1 VVKSMFYFKYD
12 EKKKNSQ
19 TLFDFYEKEGKN
31 KYPSL
36 FDVFKLGDRV
46 KRKYKDQNGKTREYG
61 GIVLA
66 IGEDNL
72 EIYWDKI
79 NGKYMP
85 KEMDL
90 TFTNCDKKDIFSGT
104 KKYSPIRPE

>member
-1 VVKSMFYFKYD
+1 MFYFKYN
-12 EKKKNSQ
+12 EKKTDPQ
-19 TLFDFYEKEGKN
+19 TLFDLFEKEVIN

-46 KRKYKDQNGKTREYG
+46 KRKYKDKNGKTKEYG

-66 IGEDNL
+66 IGENNV
-72 EIYWDKI
+72 EIFWDKI

-85 KEMDL
+85 KYMDL
-90 TFTNCDKKDIFSGT
+90 TFTNCDKKDIFNGN
-104 KKYSPIRPE
+104 KKYSPIRKE